1 MKERTVTNEYKKLLE
16 YVYEY
21 AKKPANDAD
30 EHIET
35 GIGNVMRRVV
45 EAFSSFCYNMP
56 FEEMMCRDVILKA
69 IPEKKRKYYE
79 NFICDDNIIPSA
91 RDFSIQ
97 FTVEDVDDGEL
108 LSAQNLRVSVNDK
121 LGVISFGERKSRGDI
136 ELQKGDLITVVCEP
150 NGLAK
155 LYINGELSSSAYNE
169 MLCSELKGSEIQLSE
184 KVTNLT
190 VISKALSFKEI

>member
-1 MKERTVTNEYKKLLE
+1 MIHNRVIIKGFIDRIDIKDGEYRTVDYKTSKKTKPITKFRLELCIYKNLLE

-79 NFICDDNIIPSA
+79 VRLWIW
-91 RDFSIQ
+91 
-97 FTVEDVDDGEL
+97 
-108 LSAQNLRVSVNDK
+108 K
-121 LGVISFGERKSRGDI
+121 L
-136 ELQKGDLITVVCEP
+136 
-150 NGLAK
+150 
-155 LYINGELSSSAYNE
+155 
-169 MLCSELKGSEIQLSE
+169 
-184 KVTNLT
+184 
-190 VISKALSFKEI
+190 